1 MFPTLVIFPSD
12 YLKPNTGQAVKPS
25 HGINSKPFLIACLLI
40 EKGVKTMK
48 ITQYTKKDGSIVYRS
63 SIYLGIDQITG
74 KKIKTTISARTKK
87 EIKSKAIQ
95 AKVEFEKN
103 GSTRKQRTTIST
115 YSELVELFWRTYQH
129 TVKTNTR
136 LKVKGCLNNHL
147 LPSFGSYKLDK
158 LTPVIIQTQV
168 NKWADKYNQDGTG
181 YKEYNNLHA
190 LNKRILQYG
199 VSIQA
204 LESNPARDVIIP
216 RKIVRDKHVIK
227 YFQDEELKKFLTYLD
242 KLENTF
248 VNFYD
253 TVLYKTLLATGLRIR
268 ECLAL
273 EWSDIDLQNGTI
285 NINKTLNI
293 LNQVNSPK
301 TKSSYRVL
309 DIDHKTVLMLRLYR
323 ARQAE
328 NGRKIGLTY
337 EKVFPNS
344 FDNYINTRKVDYRL
358 HNHLKNANCI
368 DLGFHAFRHTHASI
382 LLNSGLPYK
391 EIQTRLGHAKIS
403 VTMDTYSHLSK
414 ENQKRAVSVY
424 ETALEKIKSS

>member
-1 MFPTLVIFPSD
+1 M
-12 YLKPNTGQAVKPS
+12 
-25 HGINSKPFLIACLLI
+25 

-63 SIYLGIDQITG
+63 SIYLGIDQVTG

-190 LNKRILQYG
+190 LNKCILQYG

-216 RKIVRDKHVIK
+216 RKIVRDKHEIK
-227 YFQDEELKKFLTYLD
+227 YFQDEELKKFLAYLD

-358 HNHLKNANCI
+358 HKHLKNANCI

-382 LLNSGLPYK
+382 LLNAGLPYK

-414 ENQKRAVSVY
+414 ENQKRAVSVF